1 LWVDRAVPAPEF
13 RAEGDLAVVQTAE
26 KTTAGEPGKFD
37 RVFTI
42 KPTPRIQ
49 RLRGAFLDIAPT
61 VSIDRARIETRAM
74 KESAGDPVVTSRAK
88 VFAAVAR
95 EIPIDI
101 YPDELIVGGSGVRPR
116 CMGIIPGVDAAY
128 QQARASSSRGENTA
142 STGLSDEENRELE
155 EELTPYW
162 QEQGRVGRVA
172 AWHYGH
178 NVHDLEKVLKKGFLG
193 MKKEAEERLAR
204 LDLGEPEDVKKV
216 PFLEGVVIAMEA
228 AAEIGK
234 RYAARARELA
244 EKEEGATRKADLLSI
259 AEACDW
265 VPANPA
271 RTFQEALQAH
281 FFAWYMLQWE
291 SWGSAGRVDQ
301 CLYPYYESDIREGR
315 VTKEEAQELID
326 CYIIKL
332 NEGPQVNTIGVSG
345 IKADGSDAT
354 NELSF
359 LFIEGM
365 MHTRL
370 TNFFAVHI
378 HSSTPDDILLKACE
392 LCSLE
397 AGHPQFINSD
407 VMVAQALAR
416 GGMGGRPVTLE
427 DARSATNVGCLELVI
442 PGKDSG
448 YLVTASTNL
457 ATAME
462 LVMTNG
468 VRRSD
473 GEKTGLETGDPRGFR
488 SFEEVQEAFH
498 QQVALMRRDAQIENN
513 LFEQKLHELYPS
525 VYESALIDDCIEKGL
540 SREEGGAHYNNT
552 QTVGTGAA
560 DAGDSLAAIR
570 KLVFD
575 DKRITMAELCD
586 ALDTNFEGY
595 ESIRNMCSE
604 VPKFGNDDDSADRQA
619 AWVTHIWTSE
629 FQKIRNLRGGYN
641 SPGGSP
647 MASYIPAGKVV
658 GALPSG
664 RPAGEPLAPAAS
676 PSTGKDVNGV
686 TAVLKSMG
694 KVDNVDVLSGLAL
707 TSRIDPAV
715 FRDEDGLKRM
725 ADLMRTFVDQKIFHV
740 QFNVV
745 SSETLRAAQREPEK
759 YRDLTVKVAGYNA
772 FFTLLYEELQDAI
785 IARTEHEL

>member
-1 LWVDRAVPAPEF
+1 M
-13 RAEGDLAVVQTAE
+13 VQMLKRE
-26 KTTAGEPGKFD
+26 ESLLDKVLD
-37 RVFTI
+37 M
-42 KPTPRIQ
+42 KPTPRVE
-49 RLRGAFLDIAPT
+49 RLREAFLNLEPT
-61 VSIDRARIETRAM
+61 VSIDRARIETRVM
-74 KESAGDPVVTSRAK
+74 KETAAEPMVIRRAK
-88 VFAAVAR
+88 VFAAIAR

-101 YPDELIVGGSGVRPR
+101 YPDELIVGCSGVKPR
-116 CMGIIPGVDAAY
+116 CGDIIPGVDTEFRKE
-128 QQARASSSRGENTA
+128 RASSSRGDRA
-142 STGLSDEENRELE
+142 IATGLSDEDMRELE

-162 QEQGRVGRVA
+162 KEQGRVGRVA
-172 AWHYGH
+172 FWHYGH
-178 NVHDLEKVLKKGFLG
+178 NVHNLEKVLKKGFLG
-193 MKKEAEERLAR
+193 IKKEAEERLAR
-204 LDLGEPEDVKKV
+204 IDLADPDDLRKV
-216 PFLEGVVIAMEA
+216 PFLEGVIITMEA

-234 RYAARARELA
+234 RFAARARELA
-244 EKEEGATRKADLLSI
+244 EQETDATRKAELLKI
-259 AEACDW
+259 AGVCDR

-271 RTFQEALQAH
+271 RTFYEAMQSYY
-281 FFAWYMLQWE
+281 FAWYMVQWE
-291 SWGSAGRVDQ
+291 SWSSQGRVDQ
-301 CLYPYYESDIREGR
+301 CFYPYYERDIREGR
-315 VTKEEAQELID
+315 ITKEEAQELID
-326 CYIIKL
+326 CYLIKL
-332 NEGPQVNTIGVSG
+332 NEGPQVNTMGVSG
-345 IKADGSDAT
+345 VGPDGTDAT

-359 LFIEGM
+359 MFIEGM

-370 TNFFAVHI
+370 INFFAVHI
-378 HSSTPDDILLKACE
+378 HSSTPDDLLLKACQ

-448 YLVTASTNL
+448 YLVTTVTNL

-473 GEKTGLETGDPRGFR
+473 GEQIGPETGDPRQFK

-498 QQVALMRRDAQIENN
+498 KQVDWMRRNAQIDGN

-540 SREEGGAHYNNT
+540 SREDGGAHYNNT

-560 DAGDSLAAIR
+560 DAGDSLAAIK

-575 DKRITMAELCD
+575 DKKITMAELCD
-586 ALDTNFEGY
+586 ALDANFKGY
-595 ESIRNMCSE
+595 EHIRKMCQE
-604 VPKFGNDDDSADRQA
+604 VPKFGNDDDYADKQT
-619 AWVTHIWTSE
+619 AWVTHIWASE
-629 FQKIRNLRGGYN
+629 FQKIKNLRGGYC

-647 MASYIPAGKVV
+647 MAGYVPAGKAV

-664 RPAGEPLAPAAS
+664 RLAGEPVAPAAC
-676 PSTGKDVNGV
+676 PGTGNDRSGV

-694 KVDNVDVLSGLAL
+694 KLDNVEVLSGLAL
-707 TSRIDPAV
+707 TSRISPAV
-715 FRDEDGLKRM
+715 FKSEDGFKRM

-745 SSETLRAAQREPEK
+745 SSDTLRAAQREPEK

-772 FFTLLYEELQDAI
+772 FFTQLYKELQDTI
-785 IARTEHEL
+785 IARTEHGL